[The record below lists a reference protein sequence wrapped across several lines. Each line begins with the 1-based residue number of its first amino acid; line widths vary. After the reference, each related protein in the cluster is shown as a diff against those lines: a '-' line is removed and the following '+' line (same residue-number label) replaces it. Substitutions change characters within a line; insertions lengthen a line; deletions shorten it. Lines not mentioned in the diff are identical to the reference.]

1 MMSSMK
7 FTGSE
12 VIEMALK
19 IEENGMKFYTDA
31 FKASTN
37 EKVQALFKRLAI
49 EEAHHIK
56 TFAAMKDLVK
66 DEYVSEGFDPYI
78 TEASEYLRS
87 MADSEVFKSPGDGAL
102 FAGKIGNP
110 AEVIDF
116 AIGMEKDSL
125 VFYDEYTKVIVEKD
139 KAVLTALIDQEKEHL
154 GRLIELRKEFD

>member
-1 MMSSMK
+1 MSSVK

-31 FKASTN
+31 FKASRD
-37 EKVQALFKRLAI
+37 EKVKALFKNLAI

-56 TFAAMKDLVK
+56 TFSAMKDLVK
-66 DEYVSEGFDPYI
+66 DEYVTEGFDPYI

-102 FAGKIGNP
+102 FAGEITNP
-110 AEVIDF
+110 AEVLDF
-116 AIGMEKDSL
+116 AIGMEKDSI
-125 VFYDEYTKVIVEKD
+125 VFYNEYEKVIVEKD
-139 KAVLTALIDQEKEHL
+139 RPVLTALIEQEKEHL
-154 GRLIELRKEFD
+154 GKLEELRKEFD